1 MDLGD
6 KTVKDFKTQT
16 KKEMTTPQNDS
27 SLQALEATNEG
38 LQNDKEKSQHPTI
51 IPTNLLPKHKR
62 PKHYKPDIIR
72 AIGYQW
78 NATGQLIED
87 PTYKGRRCLQLIECK
102 YSTDSNLL
110 DTITNIHNIYEP
122 LKQAIMRHNRKN
134 RLQVQIIPIVISR
147 TGNFHTKTMAEIAQ
161 LVSFQENPPDTLT
174 YKTLPPQAQSITMAI
189 HVHAQEWLTLISKV
203 SRTTLTQRHKT
214 SKHSTTNNNA
224 N

>member
-72 AIGYQW
+72 AIGY
-78 NATGQLIED
+78 
-87 PTYKGRRCLQLIECK
+87 
-102 YSTDSNLL
+102 
-110 DTITNIHNIYEP
+110 
-122 LKQAIMRHNRKN
+122 
-134 RLQVQIIPIVISR
+134 
-147 TGNFHTKTMAEIAQ
+147 
-161 LVSFQENPPDTLT
+161 
-174 YKTLPPQAQSITMAI
+174 
-189 HVHAQEWLTLISKV
+189 
-203 SRTTLTQRHKT
+203 
-214 SKHSTTNNNA
+214 
-224 N
+224 